1 MLISSLN
8 SLLGVTE
15 APLPTSASGISRDKA
30 SETSLNEAFSLD
42 LSPAARKAGQAASA
56 EKNTSLIVK
65 AKNVEVQR
73 REVQKQISRFCFRTV
88 SIRLPKSSLHMKAAK
103 FP

>member
-65 AKNVEVQR
+65 ANQPHFAFAQYRYV
-73 REVQKQISRFCFRTV
+73 FRNQV
-88 SIRLPKSSLHMKAAK
+88 YI
-103 FP
+103 

>member
-15 APLPTSASGISRDKA
+15 APLPTTASGISRDKA

-56 EKNTSLIVK
+56 EKNTSLIAK
-65 AKNVEVQR
+65 AKNVEV
-73 REVQKQISRFCFRTV
+73 
-88 SIRLPKSSLHMKAAK
+88 
-103 FP
+103 

>member
-15 APLPTSASGISRDKA
+15 APLLTTASGISRDKA

-42 LSPAARKAGQAASA
+42 LSPAARKAGQSCIGG
-56 EKNTSLIVK
+56 KKHVFDCQS
-65 AKNVEVQR
+65 
-73 REVQKQISRFCFRTV
+73 QKR
-88 SIRLPKSSLHMKAAK
+88 
-103 FP
+103 